1 MSALEQALLQ
11 QPAPAALD
19 PALLAQAR
27 ALAAQSR
34 RTIMAELET
43 LTGAEPRQ
51 VVQGV
56 AALLGMSVVETAQM
70 SGWRPAFDLLPL
82 SRAMQRHCVLLWRG
96 DGALAAVLADPF
108 DADLRTW
115 IETRAG
121 ERVTCH
127 LALQGDIQAYLSKQ
141 EESARA
147 VDTLDS
153 TADTHTAG
161 KTAAVLSFASVNEGA
176 SPAVK
181 LVNSTLY
188 DALKAG
194 ASDIHLES
202 TAGGMAVKYRV
213 DGVLDHAT
221 SVNGIELAEHVV
233 SRLKV
238 LAELDIAERRVPQDG
253 SFRVE
258 ANGREIDL
266 RVSIMPSIHG
276 EDAVIRVL
284 DKRAMIEAYG
294 SLSLEA
300 LGFDAE
306 SLSSLRVLAE
316 EPYGMLLVTGPTGSG
331 KTTTLYA
338 ALTEIHNGRDKI
350 ITIEDPVEYQ
360 LPGILQIPVNEKK
373 GLSFAKGLRSILR
386 HDPDKIMVGEIRD
399 KETAEIA
406 VQSALTG
413 HLVLTTV
420 HANNVFDVFGRF
432 THMGIDPYAFV
443 SALNGIWAQR
453 LVRLNCPHCAAPY
466 APDEAELARVH
477 LAPADVTAYRF
488 MQGGGCGDCR
498 GTGYKGRRAIAEI
511 LTLNDE
517 IRELIVEKR
526 PIRQIKEAARANGT
540 RSLREAALELV
551 RRGETTVAE
560 IKRVTLHA

>member
-1 MSALEQALLQ
+1 MNAVVHPLHPLVIDPDVLQ
-11 QPAPAALD
+11 
-19 PALLAQAR
+19 QAR
-27 ALAAQSR
+27 ASAKASNRAVL
-34 RTIMAELET
+34 AELAG
-43 LTGAEPRQ
+43 LTGADPRQ
-51 VVQGV
+51 LVRAV
-56 AALLGMSVVETAQM
+56 ATLFALPVIETADM
-70 SGWRPAFDLLPL
+70 MTLLPAFDLLPL
-82 SRAMQRHCVLLWRG
+82 PKAMQRYCLLLRASG
-96 DGALAAVLADPF
+96 GQIVGVIADPF
-108 DADLRTW
+108 DTDLQTW
-115 IETRAG
+115 FDAQAKTRIEYR
-121 ERVTCH
+121 
-127 LALQGDIQAYLSKQ
+127 LALQADIQAYLSKQ

-147 VDTLDS
+147 VDSLVSSANDDKRDS
-153 TADTHTAG
+153 R
-161 KTAAVLSFASVNEGA
+161 TAAVLSFASVSEAA

-202 TAGGMAVKYRV
+202 TASGLAVKYRV
-213 DGVLDHAT
+213 DGVLDHAA
-221 SVNGIELAEHVV
+221 SVAGIETAEQVI

-258 ANGREIDL
+258 AGGREIDL

-276 EDAVIRVL
+276 EDAVIRIL

-294 SLSLEA
+294 ALTLEA
-300 LGFDAE
+300 LGFDAP
-306 SLSSLRVLAE
+306 SLATLRMLAE

-373 GLSFAKGLRSILR
+373 GLTFAKGLRSILR

-453 LVRLNCPHCAAPY
+453 LVRLNCPHCAARDE
-466 APDEAELARVH
+466 PDVAELARIQLSH
-477 LAPADVTAYRF
+477 EDIAEYDFKR
-488 MQGGGCGDCR
+488 GEGCGDCR
-498 GTGYKGRRAIAEI
+498 GTGYKGRKAIAEI
-511 LTLNDE
+511 LTLTDE

-526 PIRQIKEAARANGT
+526 PIRHIKEAARRNGT
-540 RSLREAALELV
+540 RSLREAALDLV
-551 RRGETTVAE
+551 KRGETTIEE

>member
-1 MSALEQALLQ
+1 MKDDAVTQA
-11 QPAPAALD
+11 PLD
-19 PALLAQAR
+19 PTLLARAR
-27 ALAAQSR
+27 ALALQSR
-34 RTIMAELET
+34 RGLVAELEG
-43 LTGAEPRQ
+43 LSGLEPRRIIREL
-51 VVQGV
+51 
-56 AALLGMSVVETAQM
+56 AAPFGLPVMETAAMLAQA
-70 SGWRPAFDLLPL
+70 PAFDLLPL
-82 SRAMQRHCVLLWRG
+82 AGAMSRHCVLLRDASG
-96 DGALAAVLADPF
+96 RLTGVLSDPF
-108 DADLRTW
+108 DLDLQTW
-115 IETRAG
+115 LGAQARATA
-121 ERVTCH
+121 RHPLDLC
-127 LALQGDIQAYLSKQ
+127 LALQSDIQAYLSKQ

-147 VDTLDS
+147 VDSLVG
-153 TADTHTAG
+153 ADGEGRRDG
-161 KTAAVLSFASVNEGA
+161 KANEVLSFASVSGSG

-202 TAGGMAVKYRV
+202 TAGGLAVKYRV
-213 DGVLDHAT
+213 DGVLDHAAT
-221 SVNGIELAEHVV
+221 VGGIELAEHII

-238 LAELDIAERRVPQDG
+238 LAELDIAERRIPQDG

-258 ANGREIDL
+258 SGGRDIDL

-276 EDAVIRVL
+276 EDAVIRIL
-284 DKRAMIEAYG
+284 DKRAMIESYG
-294 SLSLEA
+294 ALTLEA
-300 LGFDAE
+300 LGFDAP
-306 SLSSLRVLAE
+306 SLATLRTLAQE
-316 EPYGMLLVTGPTGSG
+316 AYGMLLVTGPTGSG

-338 ALTEIHNGRDKI
+338 ALTEIHNGREKI

-373 GLSFAKGLRSILR
+373 GLTFAKGLRSILR

-399 KETAEIA
+399 RETAEIA

-453 LVRLNCPHCAAPY
+453 LIRMNCPHCAARY
-466 APDEAELARVH
+466 EPDEAELASVH
-477 LAPADVTAYRF
+477 LAREDAQDYVF
-488 MQGGGCGDCR
+488 MRGKGCGDCR
-498 GTGYKGRRAIAEI
+498 GTGYRGRRSIAEI

-517 IRELIVEKR
+517 IRELIVDKQ
-526 PIRQIKEAARANGT
+526 PIRRIKAAAHANGT
-540 RSLREAALELV
+540 RSLRLAALDLV
-551 RRGETTVAE
+551 KRGATTIDE